1 MLNFLLWFVVG
12 PLVGWLAGR
21 LMRAGGSAWLDAA
34 AGLVGAIVVG
44 TACDLVGFTVSDSL
58 VGSALSGAAGAL
70 AVTWV
75 FRKLIAKESDA
86 LAKPSSR
93 KSYTSY
99 KSRMGK

>member
-12 PLVGWLAGR
+12 PLVGWLAGK
-21 LMRAGGSAWLDAA
+21 LMRTGGNPWLDAA

-44 TACDLVGFTVSDSL
+44 TACDLVGFTVSNTL

-70 AVTWV
+70 AVTVV
-75 FRKLIAKESDA
+75 FRKLIAKESDV